1 MNSEKKILIAYF
13 SAQGTTKK
21 VAENLSIV
29 IKSDLYEIKPEI
41 EYTKEDLKWTDEN
54 ARSSIECKNEDSRP
68 KLKDKNANIEKYDII
83 FLGFPIWWYNAP
95 PIIKT
100 FLESYNF
107 NNKTIIL
114 FGTSGGS
121 QFGDT
126 VKKLNKYVKGAK
138 NNKKKMLNRRPS
150 IEELK
155 KFVNSLK
162 IL

>member
-1 MNSEKKILIAYF
+1 MKILITFF
-13 SAQGTTKK
+13 SATGKTKK
-21 VAENLSIV
+21 VAEIISKELN
-29 IKSDLYEIKPEI
+29 SDLYEIIPEKG
-41 EYTKEDLKWTDEN
+41 YTSEDLNGYNEKSRTY
-54 ARSSIECKNEDSRP
+54 IEHNTKDSRP
-68 KLKDKNANIEKYDII
+68 KIKDKNANIEKYDII
-83 FLGFPIWWYNAP
+83 FLGFPILWYNAHS
-95 PIIKT
+95 IIKT
-100 FLESYNF
+100 FLESNSF

-138 NNKKKMLNRRPS
+138 IIEGKMLNRRPS